1 MVGIVDMTVDESYG
15 APFMPPEER
24 DLLVRFFRRALRLY
38 ETGVISPEAV
48 LEYLKLVT
56 DAIDPQHP
64 GSVATIRSALE
75 DAWREADG

>member
-1 MVGIVDMTVDESYG
+1 MTADEPYEARTLTS
-15 APFMPPEER
+15 EEL
-24 DLLVRFFRRALRLY
+24 DLLLRFFRRALRLY

-48 LEYLKLVT
+48 LDYLKLVT

-64 GSVATIRSALE
+64 GSVAAIRSALE

>member
-1 MVGIVDMTVDESYG
+1 MAESE
-15 APFMPPEER
+15 PSRDFSLTPEELV
-24 DLLVRFFRRALRLY
+24 LLVRFFRRALRLY

-56 DAIDPQHP
+56 DAMDPQHP
-64 GSVATIRSALE
+64 GSVIALRSALE